1 MKTKRIFAFFMAIVL
16 AILLCSC
23 GEKKEVAKVSEE
35 NDFIV
40 LYPMSDIPNYV
51 LNEGATPDEMR
62 QMAIQAMRDELT
74 VPWFTKT
81 EFSYN
86 KKVNGEA
93 SDFVARTNYQYC
105 GLPYTDSGTGLL
117 HWLTHYN
124 FETGEVTDI
133 DSETLN
139 KTLGNSCATS
149 VSWGWAS
156 VITSFKG
163 IATFSFNKSYGAIPV
178 GDYAIPSD
186 LVSYKT
192 YTTQRICEDN
202 GKDKM
207 YQAYAQV
214 QPADGIISYPNG
226 GKGMHAMMAIEKAYV
241 VYDNS
246 GNIDEKK
253 SHLVIQD
260 QRAGQKSNSTTYV
273 VVDEDGNKSHYSGRT
288 SAVIPF
294 IDLFENGYYI
304 PVTNAEFMGQKPYA
318 LPEVSVD
325 KKDAKSLSDISS
337 ASVHSNFRMV
347 TITLSATDPKTGKVV
362 GKATKMTTDTT
373 HKYKL
378 SDLARNDNLVK
389 NLKKG
394 TEYQFKVDVLVS
406 AGVTKTPIDV
416 TFKYK

>member
-1 MKTKRIFAFFMAIVL
+1 MSK
-16 AILLCSC
+16 
-23 GEKKEVAKVSEE
+23 E
-35 NDFIV
+35 NDFSI

-74 VPWFTKT
+74 VPWYTKT

-86 KKVNGEA
+86 KKVNGEV

-117 HWLTHYN
+117 HWLLHYN

-133 DSETLN
+133 DSKTLN
-139 KTLGNSCATS
+139 ETLGNSCATS

-186 LVSYKT
+186 LGSYKT

-202 GKDKM
+202 GKDKI

-214 QPADGIISYPNG
+214 QPADGIISYPDG

-241 VYDNS
+241 VYDDS

-260 QRAGQKSNSTTYV
+260 QRAGQKSNSSMYV
-273 VVDEDGNKSHYSGRT
+273 VVDEEGNKSHYSGRT
-288 SAVIPF
+288 SAVITF
-294 IDLFENGYYI
+294 QDLFENGYYI
-304 PVTNAEFMGQKPYA
+304 PVTSAEFMGQKPYA
-318 LPEVSVD
+318 LPEVTAD
-325 KKDAKSLSDISS
+325 KKDAKSLTDLS
-337 ASVHSNFRMV
+337 AASIHSNFRMV
-347 TITLSATDPKTGKVV
+347 TITVSATDTKTGKVV
-362 GKATKMTTDTT
+362 GKATKLTNSSDINDGTA

-378 SDLARNDNLVK
+378 NNLVRNDNLTK